1 MDRAKWDNLA
11 DNFETE
17 ACDIAREET
26 HNLLSRFVRAARP
39 LPDEAVLVDLG
50 CGLGSF
56 IKRFQDHFAR
66 IVAVE
71 FAPRIIARAKKRCA
85 GVANVTWLAMDIP
98 QAARAVGMAADL
110 TVCMN
115 VITQPGA
122 KKRDAI
128 WAAVAEVT
136 KPCGFA
142 LLVVPS
148 LESEFMVARLLK
160 HGGEEA
166 PTPMK
171 GGLVR
176 HDDAIQKHFERD
188 EFHRVLV
195 THGFAPLRIERIY
208 YPWAKEGMR
217 KPRFYAGKGPW
228 DWVCLA
234 RRNNASRPERIR
246 IAA

>member
-1 MDRAKWDNLA
+1 LDRAKWDSLA

-26 HNLLSRFVRAARP
+26 HDLLGRFVRAARP

-56 IKRFQDHFAR
+56 IKKYQSLFAR
-66 IVAVE
+66 IVAME

-85 GVANVTWLAMDIP
+85 NVSNVTWLTMDIP
-98 QAARAVGMAADL
+98 QAARAVGTVADL

-122 KKRDAI
+122 KKRDAM

-136 KPCGFA
+136 KPGGFA

-148 LESEFMVARLLK
+148 LESELMVARVLK

-166 PTPMK
+166 PAPMK

-176 HDDAIQKHFERD
+176 HGDAIQKHFERD
-188 EFHRVLV
+188 EFGGVLGA
-195 THGFAPLRIERIY
+195 HGFAPLRIERIY

-217 KPRFYAGKGPW
+217 KPRFHPGKGPW
-228 DWVCLA
+228 DWICLA
-234 RRNNASRPERIR
+234 RRSNACRPERIR
-246 IAA
+246 TAA